1 MPVMF
6 DPRVGGRVYDRG
18 IDGSECQWARVLA
31 YEPPNR
37 VVINLDASVQR
48 FGRPLHIAGN
58 QNSAS

>member
-18 IDGSECQWARVLA
+18 IDGSEGQWARVLA

-37 VVINLDASVQR
+37 VVSNLDASVQR
-48 FGRPLHIAGN
+48 FGRPLHIASN